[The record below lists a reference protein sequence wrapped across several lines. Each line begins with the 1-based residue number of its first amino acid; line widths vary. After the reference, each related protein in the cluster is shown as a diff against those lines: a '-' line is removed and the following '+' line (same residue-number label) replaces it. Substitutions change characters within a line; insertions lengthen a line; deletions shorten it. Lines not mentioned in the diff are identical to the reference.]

1 MDACLHIFQNG
12 VTLTLSYSRNMCWE
26 AKEAITWLCTSPGKP
41 YLGVPH
47 THTVE
52 AGGMMCYIVNARCS
66 LPHKTPSAALVAS
79 WKEMYV
85 LPAAPQ

>member
-1 MDACLHIFQNG
+1 
-12 VTLTLSYSRNMCWE
+12 MCWE
-26 AKEAITWLCTSPGKP
+26 AKEAITWFCTSPEKP

-52 AGGMMCYIVNARCS
+52 AGGIVRCTVNARCS

-79 WKEMYV
+79 WKEMYCPLHRNRYPPEV
-85 LPAAPQ
+85 VMKEDGGFPDLL